1 MSGYGIPYTVA
12 VDGGDLFVATV
23 ALDGTTV
30 PDGYTAVV
38 AKGGP
43 VMLVPTVALV
53 AVDTTPEEPEPG
65 AWLIGDVMC
74 ARVGNASGGAWATHI
89 DKTSP
94 NWWLTWATVWA
105 KVGGPG
111 ITPRRLVP
119 EPAVDLPA
127 AVKSHDQNTVIVDH
141 YEAGTVSM
149 TLPRRLTEW
158 FDADGAEILGNAFLA
173 AARAAREATP

>member
-12 VDGGDLFVATV
+12 VDGGDLLVMTV
-23 ALDGTTV
+23 DLDGTV

-38 AKGGP
+38 VKGGP

-74 ARVGNASGGAWATHI
+74 ARIGHGSGTAWATHI
-89 DKTSP
+89 DRLKSSWWV
-94 NWWLTWATVWA
+94 NWETVWDRH
-105 KVGGPG
+105 GGPG

-119 EPAVDLPA
+119 EPAPVELPWSDGGIKVHCGGEEFA
-127 AVKSHDQNTVIVDH
+127 PVVISLGLASDWLTPDQ
-141 YEAGTVSM
+141 
-149 TLPRRLTEW
+149 
-158 FDADGAEILGNAFLA
+158 AEKVGRALLS
-173 AARAAREATP
+173 AARAAREVAR